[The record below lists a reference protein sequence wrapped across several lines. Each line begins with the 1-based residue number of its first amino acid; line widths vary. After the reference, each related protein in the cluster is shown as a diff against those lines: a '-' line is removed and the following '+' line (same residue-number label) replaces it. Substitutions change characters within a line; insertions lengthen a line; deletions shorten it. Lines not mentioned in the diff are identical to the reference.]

1 MARAARHPETR
12 DIWPGALLAFA
23 AGLLL
28 FLAAS
33 AIVLG
38 LVFDTRPLWPL
49 PGPSSAGN
57 RASPALQRF
66 PEDDLAAF
74 RKAEEQALNKVG
86 WVDRTAGIA
95 RIPIEDAMWAIV
107 SHGLPNWG
115 QPPAAPRAARAIVE
129 AQKTPA
135 PHSPTSPTPPRPG
148 GPPWSEGGP

>member
-1 MARAARHPETR
+1 MARPARHPETR
-12 DIWPGALLAFA
+12 DVWPGALLAFA

-28 FLAAS
+28 LLAATV
-33 AIVLG
+33 IVLG
-38 LVFDTRPLWPL
+38 LVFDTRPFRPL
-49 PGPSSAGN
+49 PGPSSVGN

-74 RKAEEQALNKVG
+74 RKAEEQELNKVG

-115 QPPAAPRAARAIVE
+115 QPAPAAGDDCRLVEAEIPRAPQAARCR
-129 AQKTPA
+129 TA
-135 PHSPTSPTPPRPG
+135 PGQGGRP
-148 GPPWSEGGP
+148 

>member
-12 DIWPGALLAFA
+12 DVWPGALLAFA

-28 FLAAS
+28 LLAATV
-33 AIVLG
+33 IVLG
-38 LVFDTRPLWPL
+38 LGFDTRPFGPL
-49 PGPSSAGN
+49 PGPSSVGN

-74 RKAEEQALNKVG
+74 RKAEEQELNKVG

-115 QPPAAPRAARAIVE
+115 QPAPAPRAGGRLVAAEIPRAPTAARSR
-129 AQKTPA
+129 PA
-135 PHSPTSPTPPRPG
+135 PRAG
-148 GPPWSEGGP
+148 GPPG

>member
-1 MARAARHPETR
+1 MVRAARHPETR

-115 QPPAAPRAARAIVE
+115 QPPAAAGADCGLVEAEIPRAPQAARCR
-129 AQKTPA
+129 TA
-135 PHSPTSPTPPRPG
+135 PGQGGRP
-148 GPPWSEGGP
+148 